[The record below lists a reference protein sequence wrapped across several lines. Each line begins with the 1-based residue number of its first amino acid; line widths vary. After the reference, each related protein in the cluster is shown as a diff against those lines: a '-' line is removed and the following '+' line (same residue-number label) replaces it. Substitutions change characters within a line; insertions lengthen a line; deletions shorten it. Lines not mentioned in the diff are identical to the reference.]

1 MGGESDMG
9 ERIAKILARHG
20 VASRRQAEV
29 LVRAG
34 RVEVDGAPFTDPAVP
49 VARAQKIVVDGR
61 PLPSP
66 EPTRLFVYHKPR
78 GLICTHADSQN
89 RPTIYQ
95 ALRLAVPGL
104 QSVGRLDI
112 NSEGL
117 LLLTN
122 DGALKRFLELPR
134 TGLRRVYRV
143 RAWGAL
149 HPEGLARLR
158 RGMRVDGMAYAPCRA
173 RLVRR
178 QGDNLWLALELR
190 EGKNREIK
198 VLLGAL
204 GLRVNR
210 LIRTAYGPFL
220 LEGLAPGARREIAA
234 EALGR
239 ALPSFAPAD

>member
-1 MGGESDMG
+1 MG

-20 VASRRQAEV
+20 LASRRAAEAM
-29 LVRAG
+29 VRAG
-34 RVEVDGAPFTDPAVP
+34 RVQLDGVRLTDPAVA
-49 VARAQKIVVDGR
+49 VESAQAILVDGQ
-61 PLPSP
+61 PLPQRMAL
-66 EPTRLFVYHKPR
+66 RLFLYHKPR
-78 GLICTHADSQN
+78 GLVCTHADPQN

-95 ALRLAVPGL
+95 ALRCKPPGL

-134 TGLRRVYRV
+134 SGLWRHYRV
-143 RAWGAL
+143 RAYGRLESQA
-149 HPEGLARLR
+149 LARLR
-158 RGMRVDGMAYAPCRA
+158 KGVRAGKQNYAPMKA

-178 QGDNLWLALELR
+178 QGDNVWLALGLR

-198 VLLGAL
+198 RVLACF

-210 LIRTAYGPFL
+210 LIRTAYGPFVL
-220 LEGLAPGARREIAA
+220 GGLAPGAQREVAPPA
-234 EALGR
+234 SLR
-239 ALPSFAPAD
+239 AS